1 MKKVVLGILCTVLA
15 GTMFLSPRYTYESN
29 AFTEEEA
36 QWIDEARGELESLVE
51 EKTIMALVYLTDQY
65 EVRSVPHV
73 AGDVVAV
80 VPSGQMVMIQDV
92 ELTQDYM
99 PWVKV
104 NFSLQDQTYT
114 GYVERANLACSDEL
128 FLEWEAY
135 YGMNPMVRSM
145 YALEGDST
153 ERTYADIEQ
162 FPASYQESLKALKQA
177 HPNWIY
183 VRMDTGL
190 EWDTVVA
197 EELKGGRSL
206 VSTALGG
213 AMQEGLFSKGWAYA
227 TEEALEYY
235 LDPRNGLTEKW
246 IFQFEQLTFNQSYHM
261 DCEVAVQGFLDNTFM
276 SGKIPKSDLT
286 YAHGFWAIG
295 KEMNISP
302 FHLASRVYQEQGKGT
317 SALISGTY
325 PGYEGYYN
333 YFNIGASGKSD
344 AEVIRNGLEYAKN
357 ATPPWN
363 TPYYALHFGAKVIGS
378 NYITKGQD
386 TLYLQKFDVDS
397 SNNGLYWHQYMQN
410 ISAPTSEAANIRKLY
425 EETGAVDNMFVFKIP
440 VYKNMPETA
449 CEKPVSS
456 DRIVLDALDGYEDA
470 TIYVDGVPYKA
481 ESRNGFYIVRGAGFE
496 AKTATMYTYNDSGI
510 PVGMSTWSL
519 SEEGGYYQATEL
531 TGLQDLLTYHGFSIR
546 ITGRAGIRY
555 KTGIDSEL
563 KKALLGAGV
572 DGYQLKEY
580 GTLVMN
586 NANRET
592 YPMIKDGEKT
602 ARGMAYGVN
611 PDGSIV
617 DNVYETVTGRQRFTS
632 VLVGLPVE
640 QYKTEFAF
648 RGYVVLSKGEEEVVL
663 YGPIMNRSIY
673 RLAQQALGMNL
684 YEEGSQAKLFLE
696 QLIRDADAVERETPA
711 STGENNA

>member
-1 MKKVVLGILCTVLA
+1 MKRIVLGMLCVTLA
-15 GTMFLSPRYTYESN
+15 GAMFLSPRNMYRSE
-29 AFTEEEA
+29 AFTEEEV
-36 QWIDEARGELESLVE
+36 QWIDEARGELQTLLK
-51 EKTIMALVYLTDQY
+51 EKTVMALVYLTDKY
-65 EVRSVPHV
+65 EVRSVPDG

-80 VPSGQMVMIQDV
+80 VSSGQMVMIEDV
-92 ELTQDYM
+92 ELSQDYM

-104 NFSLQDQTYT
+104 NFFLQDQAYT

-135 YGMNPMVRSM
+135 YGMNPLQAVT
-145 YALEGDST
+145 YALEGENPAST
-153 ERTYADIEQ
+153 YPDIEQ
-162 FPASYQESLKALKQA
+162 FPMSYQEALRALKQA
-177 HPNWIY
+177 HPNW
-183 VRMDTGL
+183 VFVKMDTGL

-227 TEEALEYY
+227 TQEALEYY
-235 LDPRNGLTEKW
+235 LDPRNGLTQER

-261 DCEVAVQGFLDNTFM
+261 DCEAAVQGFLDNTFM

-302 FHLASRVYQEQGKGT
+302 FHLASRVYQEQGRGN

-410 ISAPTSEAANIRKLY
+410 ISAPTSEAGNIRKLY
-425 EETGAVDNMFVFKIP
+425 EETGAIDNMFVFKIP

-470 TIYVDGVPYKA
+470 TIYVDGVPYEA
-481 ESRNGFYIVRGAGFE
+481 ESRNGFYIARGAGFE
-496 AKTATMYTYNDSGI
+496 AKTATMYTYNEAGV

-519 SEEGGYYQATEL
+519 CDEGGYYQATEL

-555 KTGIDSEL
+555 KTGIDSEV
-563 KKALLGAGV
+563 KKALLADGV

-586 NANRET
+586 NANRDT
-592 YPMIKDGEKT
+592 YPMVKDGEKI
-602 ARGMAYGVN
+602 ALGMAYGVKQ
-611 PDGSIV
+611 DGSVV
-617 DNVYETVTGRQRFTS
+617 DNVYETVNGRQRFTS
-632 VLVGLPVE
+632 VLVGLPAE

-648 RGYVVLSKGEEEVVL
+648 RGYAVLSKGEEEIIL

-684 YEEGSQAKLFLE
+684 YEDGSQAKLFLE
-696 QLIRDADAVERETPA
+696 QLIKDAEAAEKETQA
-711 STGENNA
+711 SAGENNA